1 MKHKE
6 NSEVFSLN
14 CQHSMLAS
22 VRITRENFQ
31 GIHPLQ
37 LRMNAQQ
44 MGACI
49 NQSVVGCIKL
59 KLIKYALNIKQD
71 ILVNKII
78 NNRFSP
84 NFLLCYAQHV
94 CFGYLE

>member
-6 NSEVFSLN
+6 NSEVFNSN

-22 VRITRENFQ
+22 VWITRENFQ

-44 MGACI
+44 MGA
-49 NQSVVGCIKL
+49 V
-59 KLIKYALNIKQD
+59 
-71 ILVNKII
+71 
-78 NNRFSP
+78 
-84 NFLLCYAQHV
+84 
-94 CFGYLE
+94 